1 MIFADFQNVSRPQ
14 SGRFLNSSC
23 LKSVFEKLPRFRDGL
38 LWTIG
43 QEIKL
48 RFHISSPPPPPAS
61 VVCAGPEG
69 TAKFPSKLLTF
80 KDLTA
85 LFRH

>member
-14 SGRFLNSSC
+14 SGTFLNSSC

-38 LWTIG
+38 LWTISR
-43 QEIKL
+43 EIKL
-48 RFHISSPPPPPAS
+48 RFHIPPPSAA

-85 LFRH
+85 LFKH